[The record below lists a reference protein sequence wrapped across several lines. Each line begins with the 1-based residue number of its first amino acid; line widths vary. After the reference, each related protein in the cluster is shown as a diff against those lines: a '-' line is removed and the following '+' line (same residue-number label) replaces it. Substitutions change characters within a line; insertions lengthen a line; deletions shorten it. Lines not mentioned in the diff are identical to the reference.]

1 MWSMVK
7 IDLLEFEPMGIAKYA
22 VSLHS
27 QTMNALGKL
36 CPNKLFRQGPTM
48 EQFETISLWVGGQIT
63 LNNNDN

>member
-48 EQFETISLWVGGQIT
+48 E
-63 LNNNDN
+63 